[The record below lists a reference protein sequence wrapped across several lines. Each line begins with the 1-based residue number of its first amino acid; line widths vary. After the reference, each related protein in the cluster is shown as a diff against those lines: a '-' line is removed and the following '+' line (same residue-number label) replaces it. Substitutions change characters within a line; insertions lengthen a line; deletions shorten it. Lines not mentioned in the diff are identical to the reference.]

1 MAELLQ
7 LQGVSKSF
15 GAKEL
20 FQDATFSVAEG
31 EHVGVIGPNGAG
43 KTTLFKIL
51 IGAEALD
58 TGDIIRSRQL
68 RLGYLSQHDTW
79 HPEETPETFLSKD
92 CIRPLWT
99 LKQLAQGL
107 GLTPAHFSVPI
118 SSLSGGYRMRVK
130 LLYLIGQDPNLML
143 LDEPTNYLDLET
155 LMVLENFLQG
165 YSGAFLLIS
174 HDREFLRRTTSQ
186 TLEVESGDII
196 KYPGNIDD
204 YFEQKSLLRTQL
216 SARAA
221 SLADKRKE
229 VLDFVARFG
238 AKASKASQAQSRLKS
253 LDKMESIELKPLPI
267 RAHIRIPKPARTGK
281 LVMDLKKVA
290 MGYPQKT
297 VIDDVNL
304 QIASGDHI
312 AVVGLNGAGKST
324 LLKTLTREIAP
335 IIGSVEYGYEVTV
348 GYYAQHV
355 TERLSLDHTVL
366 EAMQA
371 KAHPSVL
378 PQEVMNLAGSLL
390 FSGNDIYKKIALLS
404 GGERA
409 RVALGQIL
417 LQKCTCLILDE
428 PTNHLDFDTVE
439 ALTQALAEYPGTV
452 IIVSHDRSF
461 TRRVGTKILEI
472 NHGKLSIHFGTY
484 DDYVW
489 RIQKEALGGNQ
500 SDRPPNNKKIQQP
513 AEASSGPTPGAQAR
527 EQRKQQEKQ
536 LRQLE
541 RTIENLSNQME
552 GLSQKIREINQRLVD
567 AQSNEIPKL
576 LHELN
581 AAQTDLHPIEERWIE
596 LSEKREKILIV
607 K

>member
-15 GAKEL
+15 GPKEL
-20 FQDATFSVAEG
+20 FRDATFSVAEG

-58 TGDIIRSRQL
+58 YGDIIQSRKL

-79 HPEETPETFLSKD
+79 EPTETPETFLSKD
-92 CIRPLWT
+92 CVLPLWT
-99 LKQLAQGL
+99 LKQLAIGL
-107 GLTPAHFSVPI
+107 GLTPEHFDLPI
-118 SSLSGGYRMRVK
+118 SSLSGGYRMRIK

-186 TLEVESGDII
+186 TLEVESGDIT

-204 YFEQKSLLRTQL
+204 YFEQKALLRTQL
-216 SARAA
+216 SARAT

-253 LDKMESIELKPLPI
+253 LDKMETIELKPLPV
-267 RAHIRIPKPARTGK
+267 RAQIRIPKPPRTGK
-281 LVMDLKKVA
+281 LVMDLKKIN
-290 MGYPQKT
+290 MGYPGKT
-297 VIDDVNL
+297 VIADVNV
-304 QIASGDHI
+304 QISNGDHI

-324 LLKTLTREIAP
+324 LLKTLTREIP
-335 IIGSVEYGYEVTV
+335 PLKGSIDYGYEVTV

-355 TERLSLDHTVL
+355 TERLNLDHTVMD
-366 EAMQA
+366 AMKA

-390 FSGNDIYKKIALLS
+390 FSGNDIYKKVSLLS

-439 ALTQALAEYPGTV
+439 ALTQALADYPGTV

-461 TRRVGTKILEI
+461 TRRIGNKILEI
-472 NHGKLSIHFGTY
+472 NHGSLSIHFGTY

-489 RIQKEALGGNQ
+489 RIQNEALGTLKTQ
-500 SDRPPNNKKIQQP
+500 KPEKKRTDLADSP
-513 AEASSGPTPGAQAR
+513 SKPSTGAQAR
-527 EQRKQQEKQ
+527 EEQKQREKQ

-541 RTIENLSNQME
+541 RTIENIGSQME
-552 GLSQKIREINQRLVD
+552 VLSQKISALNSELTQANAAEV
-567 AQSNEIPKL
+567 PKL
-576 LHELN
+576 LNALN
-581 AAQTDLHPIEERWIE
+581 AAQTELHPLEERWIE